1 MACGSRKDYGN
12 STIQFQRGN
21 LYHPRSIAT
30 AQSIEQKLD
39 SKHAWT
45 FIDLYGSQ
53 NWNALMHLKNIWILH
68 DTPPSRSE
76 CTSHLW
82 NENMLALSEE
92 EQIAFGTRHQWHQ
105 WSKPTVANSTE
116 TVLAIHKVVLSS
128 WHGRAQHTQQ
138 GSSYPALVAAG
149 SRWRPSSLPT
159 MVTQPG
165 AEIAITCAGMQPY
178 AAGFMNS
185 PLRKADSVQYC
196 LFGDLGAVS
205 FGMRGTWH
213 GII

>member
-1 MACGSRKDYGN
+1 M
-12 STIQFQRGN
+12 
-21 LYHPRSIAT
+21 
-30 AQSIEQKLD
+30 
-39 SKHAWT
+39 
-45 FIDLYGSQ
+45 
-53 NWNALMHLKNIWILH
+53 ILLLH
-68 DTPPSRSE
+68 
-76 CTSHLW
+76 
-82 NENMLALSEE
+82 
-92 EQIAFGTRHQWHQ
+92 
-105 WSKPTVANSTE
+105 VANAQVTSGMKICWPCQRKNRLLLE
-116 TVLAIHKVVLSS
+116 QGISDISDPSLPWQTVLKLYWPFTKLFSSS

-159 MVTQPG
+159 MVMQPG